1 MTTSSFPGVKKTMAK
16 GAIVALALVLAAPL
30 SVVTADAKAGG
41 GKSSGSRGS
50 NTYSAPPS
58 TPTAPGTAQPMQRT
72 ETRGPAMGNPGM
84 GTAAAAQPGRFGGFG
99 TGLAAGLLG
108 AGLIGMLSGHG
119 FLGGLGGLAS
129 IFGLLFQVALIG
141 GLIWL
146 ALRFFRG
153 RGRQPAYAAGP
164 SPAAAGTGPAPGT
177 YARTALGGLGGLGG
191 GARSGIREA
200 VEIGPSDFAAFERS
214 LVEIQDAYGREDL
227 SALSQLATPEM
238 VRYFGAD
245 LEENRRRNV
254 RNDVSE
260 AKLLQG
266 DLAES
271 WREGDAEYAT
281 VAMRFTTLDTMVD
294 RMSGRVISGNASVPS
309 EATELWTFRREGG
322 GPWALS
328 AIQQTA

>member
-1 MTTSSFPGVKKTMAK
+1 MTTSSFPAVKKTMAK
-16 GAIVALALVLAAPL
+16 GAVLALALVLAAPL
-30 SVVTADAKAGG
+30 SAVTADAKAGG
-41 GKSSGSRGS
+41 GSSFGSRGS
-50 NTYSAPPS
+50 RTYSAPPS
-58 TPTAPGTAQPMQRT
+58 TATAPRTAQPMQRT
-72 ETRGPAMGNPGM
+72 ETPGPAMGNPGM
-84 GTAAAAQPGRFGGFG
+84 GTAAAAQPRRFGGFG

-119 FLGGLGGLAS
+119 FFGGLGGLAS
-129 IFGLLFQVALIG
+129 MFGLLFQVALIG

-146 ALRFFRG
+146 ALRFFRS
-153 RGRQPAYAAGP
+153 RGQQPAYAGP
-164 SPAAAGTGPAPGT
+164 SPTAGTGPAPGT

-191 GARSGIREA
+191 GARSGVRET
-200 VEIGPSDFAAFERS
+200 VEIGPSDYAAFERS

-227 SALSQLATPEM
+227 SALSRMATPEM

-271 WREGDAEYAT
+271 WREGGAEYAT

-309 EATELWTFRREGG
+309 EATELWTFRRDGG
-322 GPWALS
+322 GPWVLS
-328 AIQQTA
+328 AIQQTS

>member
-1 MTTSSFPGVKKTMAK
+1 MTTSSFPAVKKTMAK
-16 GAIVALALVLAAPL
+16 GAVLALALVLAAPL
-30 SVVTADAKAGG
+30 SAVTADAKAGG
-41 GKSSGSRGS
+41 GSSFGSRGS
-50 NTYSAPPS
+50 RTYSAPPS
-58 TPTAPGTAQPMQRT
+58 TATAPRTAQPMQRT
-72 ETRGPAMGNPGM
+72 ETPGPAMGNPGM
-84 GTAAAAQPGRFGGFG
+84 GTAAAAQPRRFGGFG

-119 FLGGLGGLAS
+119 FFGGLGGLAS
-129 IFGLLFQVALIG
+129 MFGLLFQVALIG

-153 RGRQPAYAAGP
+153 RGQQPAYAGP
-164 SPAAAGTGPAPGT
+164 SPTAGTGPAPGT

-200 VEIGPSDFAAFERS
+200 VEIGPSDYAAFERS

-227 SALSQLATPEM
+227 SALSRMATPEM

-271 WREGDAEYAT
+271 WREGSAEYAT

-309 EATELWTFRREGG
+309 EATELWTFRRDGG
-322 GPWALS
+322 GPWVLS
-328 AIQQTA
+328 AIQQTS

>member
-1 MTTSSFPGVKKTMAK
+1 MTTSSFPAVKKTMAK
-16 GAIVALALVLAAPL
+16 GAILALALVLAAPL
-30 SVVTADAKAGG
+30 SAVTADAKAGG
-41 GKSSGSRGS
+41 GSSFGSRGS
-50 NTYSAPPS
+50 RTYSAPPS
-58 TPTAPGTAQPMQRT
+58 TATAPRTAQPMQRT
-72 ETRGPAMGNPGM
+72 ETPSPGYNNPGY
-84 GTAAAAQPGRFGGFG
+84 GSAAAAQPQRRFGGFG

-119 FLGGLGGLAS
+119 FFGGLAGLAS

-153 RGRQPAYAAGP
+153 RGQQPAYATGP
-164 SPAAAGTGPAPGT
+164 SPAPDT
-177 YARTALGGLGGLGG
+177 YTRTALGGLGGLGG
-191 GARSGIREA
+191 GARSGTREA
-200 VEIGPSDFAAFERS
+200 VEIGPSDYAAFERS

-227 SALSQLATPEM
+227 STLSRLATPEM

-254 RNDVSE
+254 RNAVSD

-271 WREGDAEYAT
+271 WREGGAEYAT
-281 VAMRFTTLDTMVD
+281 VAMRFTTLDSMVD

-309 EATELWTFRREGG
+309 EATELWTFRRDGG
-322 GPWALS
+322 GPWLLS
-328 AIQQTA
+328 AIQQTS

>member
-1 MTTSSFPGVKKTMAK
+1 
-16 GAIVALALVLAAPL
+16 
-30 SVVTADAKAGG
+30 
-41 GKSSGSRGS
+41 
-50 NTYSAPPS
+50 
-58 TPTAPGTAQPMQRT
+58 MQRT
-72 ETRGPAMGNPGM
+72 ETPGPAMGNSGM
-84 GTAAAAQPGRFGGFG
+84 GTAAAAQPRRFGGFG

-119 FLGGLGGLAS
+119 FFGGLAGLAS

-153 RGRQPAYAAGP
+153 RGQPAYAGGPRPASAGAGP
-164 SPAAAGTGPAPGT
+164 DV
-177 YARTALGGLGGLGG
+177 YARNALGGLGGLGG
-191 GARSGIREA
+191 GARPGTREA
-200 VEIGPSDFAAFERS
+200 VEIGPSDYAAFERA
-214 LVEIQDAYGREDL
+214 LVEIQNAYGREDL
-227 SALSQLATPEM
+227 AALSRFATPEM
-238 VRYFGAD
+238 VRYFGTD

-271 WREGDAEYAT
+271 WREGNAEYAT
-281 VAMRFTTLDTMVD
+281 VAMRFTALDTMVD
-294 RMSGRVISGNASVPS
+294 RVSGRVISGNASIPS
-309 EATELWTFRREGG
+309 ESTEIWTFRRDGQ
-322 GPWALS
+322 GPWVLS

>member
-1 MTTSSFPGVKKTMAK
+1 MTTSSFPALKKTMAK
-16 GAIVALALVLAAPL
+16 GAVLALALVLAAPL
-30 SVVTADAKAGG
+30 SAVTADAKAGG
-41 GKSSGSRGS
+41 GSSFGSRGS
-50 NTYSAPPS
+50 RTYSAPPS
-58 TPTAPGTAQPMQRT
+58 TPTARAAQPMQRT
-72 ETRGPAMGNPGM
+72 ETPGPAMGNPGM
-84 GTAAAAQPGRFGGFG
+84 GTAAAAQPRRFGGLG

-119 FLGGLGGLAS
+119 FFGGLAGLAS
-129 IFGLLFQVALIG
+129 VFGLLFQVALIG

-153 RGRQPAYAAGP
+153 RRQQPAFAGAR
-164 SPAAAGTGPAPGT
+164 PAAAGASPAPGG

-191 GARSGIREA
+191 GARSGAREA
-200 VEIGPSDFAAFERS
+200 VEVGPSDYAAFERS

-227 SALSQLATPEM
+227 AALSQLATPEM

-294 RMSGRVISGNASVPS
+294 RLSGRVISGNASIPS
-309 EATELWTFRREGG
+309 ETTELWTFRREGR
-322 GPWALS
+322 GPWLLS